1 MSDFKHWCQRYGY
14 EPDSAQAREDWERA
28 RANLD
33 ALERAIARHDARQA
47 IERARE
53 QSRPGDGEPD
63 DTHGPR

>member
-1 MSDFKHWCQRYGY
+1 MSDFRNWCQRYGY
-14 EPDSAQAREDWERA
+14 EPDSSEAYADWERA

-33 ALERAIARHDARQA
+33 ALERAAARVEVREAV
-47 IERARE
+47 ERARE